1 MQREAN
7 LIATIRAKLVR
18 SGVLL
23 FSFAALSMP
32 LLAHN
37 NSGRAFAT
45 FESLNGTWT
54 IESNGKTLPIEM
66 TYEVGSKGS
75 IVTEQFG
82 KELSVFYLDG
92 ENLLMTHFCNA
103 GNQPRLRLKE
113 GGQPGVFEFEMFDIT
128 NLEDASTA
136 HVERIVYKIVEGRRM
151 TLEIVWKK
159 GQSEESEKY
168 TLSRI

>member
-1 MQREAN
+1 MKFKTTRN
-7 LIATIRAKLVR
+7 DPMIKLLR
-18 SGVLL
+18 CGVVL

-32 LLAHN
+32 LPPQN
-37 NSGRAFAT
+37 NSGRSFAT
-45 FESLNGTWT
+45 FKSFNREWA

-66 TYEVGSKGS
+66 RYEVGSKES

-82 KELSVFYLDG
+82 KELSVIYLDG

-113 GGQPGVFEFEMFDIT
+113 SGQTGVLEFEMFDIT
-128 NLEDASTA
+128 NLKDANTP
-136 HVERIVYKIVEGRRM
+136 HVERIVYKIIDAKRM
-151 TLEIVWKK
+151 ALEIFWRK

>member
-1 MQREAN
+1 MIELLRC
-7 LIATIRAKLVR
+7 
-18 SGVLL
+18 GVLL

-32 LLAHN
+32 LPAQN
-37 NSGRAFAT
+37 NSERAFAT
-45 FESLNGTWT
+45 FKSLNGRWA

-66 TYEVGSKGS
+66 RYEVGSKES

-82 KELSVFYLDG
+82 KELSVIYLDG

-113 GGQPGVFEFEMFDIT
+113 GGQPGHFEFEMFDIT
-128 NLEDASTA
+128 NLKDASTP
-136 HVERIVYKIVEGRRM
+136 HVERIVYKIIDANRM
-151 TLEIVWKK
+151 TLEIVWKN
-159 GQSEESEKY
+159 GQSSESEKY

>member
-1 MQREAN
+1 MWR
-7 LIATIRAKLVR
+7 LMFLKLMR
-18 SGVLL
+18 SGVLV

-32 LLAHN
+32 LIAQN
-37 NSGRAFAT
+37 NSERAFAT
-45 FESLNGTWT
+45 YKSLNGRWA
-54 IESNGKTLPIEM
+54 IESNGKTLQIEM
-66 TYEVGSKGS
+66 RYEVGSKES

-82 KELSVFYLDG
+82 KELSVIYLDG

-113 GGQPGVFEFEMFDIT
+113 GAQPGVLEFEMFDIT
-128 NLEDASTA
+128 NLKDASTP
-136 HVERIVYKIVEGRRM
+136 HVQRIVYKVIDGSRM
-151 TLEIVWKK
+151 TLEIIWKK